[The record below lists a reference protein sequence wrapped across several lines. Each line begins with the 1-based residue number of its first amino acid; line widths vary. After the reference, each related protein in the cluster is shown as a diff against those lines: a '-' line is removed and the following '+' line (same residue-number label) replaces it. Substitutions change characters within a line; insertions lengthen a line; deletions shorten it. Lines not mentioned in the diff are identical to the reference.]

1 MTIFVYEEKRDPRE
15 GKMGIN
21 EKKKN
26 LADQYSEES
35 EENGMS
41 TQEKGFIWDRRKNI
55 FSKMNQKMK

>member
-1 MTIFVYEEKRDPRE
+1 MYEEKRDPRE

-55 FSKMNQKMK
+55 FSKMSQK

>member
-1 MTIFVYEEKRDPRE
+1 MYEEKRDPRE

-26 LADQYSEES
+26 LADQCSEES
-35 EENGMS
+35 EESGLS
-41 TQEKGFIWDRRKNI
+41 TQEKGIIWDRRKNT